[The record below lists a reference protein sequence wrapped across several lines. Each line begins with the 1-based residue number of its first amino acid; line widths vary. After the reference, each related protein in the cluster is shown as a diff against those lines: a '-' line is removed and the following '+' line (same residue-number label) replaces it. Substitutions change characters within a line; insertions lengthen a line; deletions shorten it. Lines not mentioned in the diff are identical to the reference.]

1 MNKKLFDT
9 KSLILCA
16 LFTALLAI
24 GALIRIP
31 IPPVPFT
38 LQILFV
44 MLAGLLLGSRRGAI
58 SVLIYIALGLI
69 GVPVF
74 AGGGGIGYVLVPT
87 FGYIIGF
94 AFGAFAIGKAVEKL
108 RFTYLNLL
116 FSCFVGMLIIY
127 AIGMAYLYI
136 VSNLIISSPI
146 GIGALMVNGF
156 LRSLPKDIAFC
167 FICALL
173 GKRLLPVINK
183 RLH

>member
-1 MNKKLFDT
+1 MNTKFLNT

-16 LFTALLAI
+16 LFTALI
-24 GALIRIP
+24 VVGALIKIP
-31 IPPVPFT
+31 VPPDPFT

-44 MLAGLLLGSRRGAI
+44 MLAGLLLGSRRGAV
-58 SVLIYIALGLI
+58 SVLTYIALGLI

-94 AFGAFAIGKAVEKL
+94 AVGAYAIGITAEKL
-108 RFTYLNLL
+108 KFTYLNLFL
-116 FSCFVGMLIIY
+116 ACFIGMIIIY

-156 LRSLPKDIAFC
+156 LRSLPKDIVFC

-173 GKRLLPVINK
+173 GKRLLPIIN
-183 RLH
+183 RI

>member
-1 MNKKLFDT
+1 MNTKFLNT

-16 LFTALLAI
+16 LFTALI
-24 GALIRIP
+24 VVGALIKIP
-31 IPPVPFT
+31 VPPVPFT

-44 MLAGLLLGSRRGAI
+44 MLAGLLLGSRRGAV

-94 AFGAFAIGKAVEKL
+94 AVGAYAIGITAEKL
-108 RFTYLNLL
+108 KFTYLNLFL
-116 FSCFVGMLIIY
+116 ACFIGMIIIY

-156 LRSLPKDIAFC
+156 LRSLPKDIVFC

-173 GKRLLPVINK
+173 GKRLLPIIN
-183 RLH
+183 RI